1 MRVRVEV
8 GGGLELL
15 CGKQRA
21 HIFDRDSDSAV
32 TIGVL
37 LDWMC
42 SSVVQERVELFS
54 EGGGSVRPGI
64 LVLVNDVDWELC
76 GGPDCILHD
85 GDEVVFLSTLH
96 GG

>member
-1 MRVRVEV
+1 MRIEV

-15 CGKQRA
+15 CGKQRD
-21 HIFDRDSDSAV
+21 HVYENIDCDRTSVS
-32 TIGVL
+32 VL

-42 SSVVQERVELFS
+42 VHVIQERVELFC
-54 EGGGSVRPGI
+54 EGNKVRPGI

-76 GGPDCILHD
+76 GGTDCLLHD
-85 GDEVVFLSTLH
+85 GDQVVFLSTLH